1 MTVMGRI
8 YDTWKNVSLTGN
20 DCTGVKISIEDAE
33 LLYKEIYPHNKG
45 DLNEFL
51 DLKRT
56 ALFGI
61 TVFWS

>member
-8 YDTWKNVSLTGN
+8 YDTWKRVSITGN

-33 LLYKEIYPHNKG
+33 LLYKEIYPHNNELK
-45 DLNEFL
+45 EFL
-51 DLKRT
+51 ELKRT